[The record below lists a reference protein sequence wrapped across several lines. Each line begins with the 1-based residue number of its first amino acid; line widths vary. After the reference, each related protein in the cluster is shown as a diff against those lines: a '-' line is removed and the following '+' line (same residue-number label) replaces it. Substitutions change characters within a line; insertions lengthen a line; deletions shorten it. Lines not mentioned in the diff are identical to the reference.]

1 MGSQLVLPHLDPP
14 TCTTGFPQ
22 DKSPQELHHNHLSPL
37 VQQCKKLDFHMPS
50 QHLQKLVKPEE
61 RMVSYLNR
69 VLCMAEDMMMA
80 MKAKQSA
87 IH

>member
-1 MGSQLVLPHLDPP
+1 
-14 TCTTGFPQ
+14 
-22 DKSPQELHHNHLSPL
+22 
-37 VQQCKKLDFHMPS
+37 MPS

-69 VLCMAEDMMMA
+69 VLCMAEDMMIA